1 MQNFSILPAL
11 LQTAVLALLSAA
23 VPMRATATSTIVAAV
38 SQDGTDSLVVDP
50 SPRELKLARSVHVLA
65 FTSQDELLFAESE
78 GNFTVKEWDDVYDTA
93 KKICCQSGAGTA
105 GVNMILDDET
115 GGRDIRQFLRSTVET
130 KAATD
135 LHWKV

>member
-1 MQNFSILPAL
+1 
-11 LQTAVLALLSAA
+11 
-23 VPMRATATSTIVAAV
+23 MRATATSTIVAAV

-78 GNFTVKEWDDVYDTA
+78 GDFTVKEWDDAYDTA

>member
-78 GNFTVKEWDDVYDTA
+78 GDFTVKEWDDAYDTA